1 MLGQRAEW
9 VRAARQAREALEALV
24 KADPGSLRYRRDLAS
39 AYRLLATALPPG
51 DGLALARRG
60 HEMVVRLCD
69 LEPGSVLLQGELAA
83 SHRVLGRIYRDTGR
97 KAESQAE
104 HEKALAVLQGVARRS
119 PEMTDLQSDLARCH
133 FDLAHARWEAGDL
146 ARAHASFTAARD
158 IRQALVHANP
168 QNVKYRTDLGV
179 TLINM
184 SGVLAELGRK
194 GESLEAAR
202 QSIREHQAVFAA
214 VPQIPRYRA
223 TLTHALKGLASFA
236 LKNNRP
242 AEAAGTALELKKLWP
257 ANGRELYEAAR
268 ILGSCAAVAGAQ
280 SVPPSG
286 PAEAERYA
294 GLAVATLREAAAA
307 GLPQGARRATNPLS
321 LACGGEA
328 ISRTSWPGWPRRS
341 GKEKFGPEAVHRPPP
356 GVHQGRTSP
365 PASRA
370 RSG

>member
-1 MLGQRAEW
+1 MRRRA
-9 VRAARQAREALEALV
+9 L
-24 KADPGSLRYRRDLAS
+24 
-39 AYRLLATALPPG
+39 
-51 DGLALARRG
+51 
-60 HEMVVRLCD
+60 VVRLCD

-242 AEAAGTALELKKLWP
+242 AEAANSALELKKLWP

-280 SVPPSG
+280 SGPSSAPG
-286 PAEAERYA
+286 EAERYA